1 MDSIRVHPRL
11 SAVSRSFVNDPAE
24 VGLDDSHVGVE
35 VLEEMTRLGA
45 GSLLAAVLLRSDNST
60 MKYLPLLLVVLALCT
75 TLHAQAIKRNIPY
88 AGVDDE
94 KRSLDVYAPAGA
106 KDLPVAF
113 WIHGGGWHGGD
124 KAEVK
129 LKPQAF
135 MDKGFVFV
143 SVNYRLMPQ
152 VDMGTLVR
160 DVAQSFRWMENH
172 VAEFGGDPKRVFVA
186 GHSAGAQL
194 AALLCTDERYLK
206 EQGVSF
212 NVIKGCMPVD
222 GDTYDVPAVVAV
234 EELRWKV
241 HGMTPPKINHRN
253 EFGDTD
259 DRLREYS
266 AAYHVA
272 GNKGIP
278 PFLLVHVT
286 ANPDTAAQAFRLGAV
301 LKEAGIPATI
311 YGARNVTHDQVNDR
325 LGQSDD
331 PGTEALYGFLSKII
345 SK

>member
-1 MDSIRVHPRL
+1 
-11 SAVSRSFVNDPAE
+11 
-24 VGLDDSHVGVE
+24 
-35 VLEEMTRLGA
+35 
-45 GSLLAAVLLRSDNST
+45 
-60 MKYLPLLLVVLALCT
+60 MKNLPLLLIILGIGTA
-75 TLHAQAIKRNIPY
+75 LHAQTTKKNIPY

-124 KAEVK
+124 KADVK

-143 SVNYRLMPQ
+143 SVNYRLMPA
-152 VDMGTLVR
+152 VDMGALVR
-160 DVAQSFRWMENH
+160 DVAQSFHWMEDH
-172 VAEFGGDPKRVFVA
+172 IAEFGGDPKRVLVA

-212 NVIKGCMPVD
+212 DVLKGCMPVD

-234 EELRWKV
+234 EELRWRL
-241 HGMTPPKINHRN
+241 HNMTPPKINHRN
-253 EFGDTD
+253 EFGND
-259 DRLREYS
+259 DEHLREFS
-266 AAYHVA
+266 AAWHVA
-272 GNKGIP
+272 KDKGIP
-278 PFLLVHVT
+278 PFLLIHIT
-286 ANPDTAAQAFRLGAV
+286 ANPDTAAQAARLAYA
-301 LKEAGIPATI
+301 LKEAGISATVFS
-311 YGARNVTHDQVNDR
+311 ARNVTHDQVNDR
-325 LGQSDD
+325 LGEKDD
-331 PGTEALYGFLSKII
+331 PGNQAMDAFLSKIM

>member
-1 MDSIRVHPRL
+1 MPQ
-11 SAVSRSFVNDPAE
+11 
-24 VGLDDSHVGVE
+24 
-35 VLEEMTRLGA
+35 LG
-45 GSLLAAVLLRSDNST
+45 LLAALLGWSDNSS
-60 MKYLPLLLVVLALCT
+60 MKYLPPLLVVLGLFT
-75 TLHAQAIKRNIPY
+75 TLHAQTIKKNIPY
-88 AGVDDE
+88 AGVDDV

-124 KAEVK
+124 KEQVA

-135 MDKGFVFV
+135 MDRGFVFV
-143 SVNYRLMPQ
+143 SVNYRLMPA
-152 VDMGTLVR
+152 VDMSTLVR
-160 DVAQSFRWMENH
+160 DVAQSFHWMQEH
-172 VAEFGGDPKRVFVA
+172 IAEFGGDPKRVFVG

-206 EQGVSF
+206 EQGASF
-212 NVIKGCMPVD
+212 DVLKGCMPVD

-253 EFGDTD
+253 EFGND
-259 DRLREYS
+259 DEHLRDFS

-272 GNKGIP
+272 KGKGIP
-278 PFLLVHVT
+278 PFLLVHIT

-301 LKEAGIPATI
+301 LKEAGIPATVFS
-311 YGARNVTHDQVNDR
+311 ARNVTHDQVNDR

-331 PGTEALYGFLSKII
+331 PGTKAMDGFLSKII
-345 SK
+345 EK